1 MGYIISSI
9 QYFSENTLFP
19 MRVPL
24 SPGAVAGKVG
34 EGNQL
39 PLSGTEH

>member
-1 MGYIISSI
+1 MGYIISCI
-9 QYFSENTLFP
+9 QYFSEKILFP

-24 SPGAVAGKVG
+24 LPGAVARKGG